1 MSVSG
6 TRRPLLARSQ
16 PREVLSARLS
26 CHSLLEPTGLAVQ
39 EAALEAGSAGVLD
52 NVKTLI
58 KLPPQLG
65 HIRGQEL
72 TVTDVAPASSG
83 LFCELVSQNMNLV
96 FEAGN
101 SLLVHSLPT
110 VEAVLQ
116 LLDGCCMSSMVS
128 LPLLIYKTPFLNK
141 FFIKN
146 VLSSI

>member
-1 MSVSG
+1 MPVSG

-26 CHSLLEPTGLAVQ
+26 GHGLLEAAGLAVQ
-39 EAALEAGSAGVLD
+39 EATLEAGSAGVLD

-58 KLPPQLG
+58 KLPPQLR

-72 TVTDVAPASSG
+72 TVADVAPASSG
-83 LFCELVSQNMNLV
+83 LFCKLVSQNMNLV

-116 LLDGCCMSSMVS
+116 LLEAAGVS
-128 LPLLIYKTPFLNK
+128 DCREI
-141 FFIKN
+141 IQ
-146 VLSSI
+146 